1 MKIRNKQHGFLMQ
14 ASILAVAGLLVR
26 IIGMLYRSP
35 LTAIIGDE
43 GNGYYSTAYLLYS
56 MVLLISSY
64 SIPTAVSKIVSGKL
78 ALKEYRN
85 AHRTFICALF
95 YVIAVGG
102 IASLITY
109 FAAPLLLSINSNAV
123 PALKILAPTIFFSG
137 ILGVMR
143 GYFQAHGTMV
153 PTSVSQI
160 IEQIFNAGVS
170 VFAAWFFTK
179 GMTGPENETAV
190 AVYGSAGGAL
200 GTGIGV
206 AAGLC
211 FLLFVYLI
219 NSKSIKKRL
228 ARDQHDAFDS
238 YLSIGK
244 SIILMVTPVIF
255 STFIYNISST
265 MDMSIFYYI
274 MGLKGMAQKDASS
287 LYGVFSTKYMVLI
300 NVPVALASAMS
311 TAMIP
316 GISSSFVTGDLR
328 DTNKRAAEA
337 IRFTMLISI
346 PCAIGLGTL
355 SRPIM
360 QLLFPQP
367 KTIELAST
375 LLTIGC
381 VSVIFYALS
390 TVTNG
395 VLQGIGKVGIP
406 VKNAAIALGIHTVFL
421 IPVLRFTGLGVY
433 ALLWATVLYS
443 FLMCLLNGFS
453 VRKHLGYSQEI
464 RNTFVIPLISS
475 GIMGVIGWGSYQ
487 LTHLLVKSNF
497 ISLMVSILLAVL
509 VYFVLMIKLKG
520 IRKDEIARLPKGR
533 ILLKIFRKLRLMR

>member
-1 MKIRNKQHGFLMQ
+1 MKIRNKKHGFLMQ
-14 ASILAVAGLLVR
+14 ASILAVAGILVR

-43 GNGYYSTAYLLYS
+43 GNGYYSVAYQNYS
-56 MVLLISSY
+56 MILLVSSY

-78 ALKEYRN
+78 ALKQYRN
-85 AHRTFICALF
+85 AHRTFICAF
-95 YVIAVGG
+95 IYVIVVGAA
-102 IASLITY
+102 ASLITY
-109 FAAPLLLSINSNAV
+109 FASPFLLSMNVNSV

-160 IEQIFNAGVS
+160 IEQIFNAVVS

-179 GMTGPENETAV
+179 GFIGPEDETAIGI
-190 AVYGSAGGAL
+190 YGAAGGAL

-206 AAGLC
+206 VAGLC

-219 NSKSIKKRL
+219 NSKSIKRRL
-228 ARDQHDAFDS
+228 ERDQHDVFDS

-244 SIILMVTPVIF
+244 NIILMVTPVIF
-255 STFIYNISST
+255 STFIYNISAV
-265 MDMSIFYYI
+265 MDMSIFSYI
-274 MGLKGMAQKDASS
+274 MGMKGMVQKEVSS

-316 GISSSFVTGDLR
+316 GVSTSFVTGELK
-328 DTNKRAAEA
+328 DTNKRIAEA
-337 IRFTMLISI
+337 IRFTMLVSI
-346 PCAIGLGTL
+346 PCAVGLGTL

-367 KTIELAST
+367 KTIALAST
-375 LLTIGC
+375 LLTTGC
-381 VSVIFYALS
+381 ISVIFYALS

-406 VKNAAIALGIHTVFL
+406 VRNAAIALGIHTVFL
-421 IPVLRFTGLGVY
+421 VPVLYFTNFGVY
-433 ALLWATVLYS
+433 ALLLATVLYS
-443 FLMCLLNGFS
+443 FLMCVLNGFS
-453 VRKHLGYSQEI
+453 VKKYLGYKQEI
-464 RNTFVIPLISS
+464 QNSFIIPLISS
-475 GIMGVIGWGSYQ
+475 GVMGAVGWGGYQ
-487 LTHLLVKSNF
+487 LTHRLVKSNF
-497 ISLMVSILLAVL
+497 ISLIVSILLSIF
-509 VYFVLMIKLKG
+509 VYFTLMIKLKG
-520 IRKDEIARLPKGR
+520 IGKEEIAKLPKGK
-533 ILLKIFRKLRLMR
+533 ILIKIFRKLRLMR